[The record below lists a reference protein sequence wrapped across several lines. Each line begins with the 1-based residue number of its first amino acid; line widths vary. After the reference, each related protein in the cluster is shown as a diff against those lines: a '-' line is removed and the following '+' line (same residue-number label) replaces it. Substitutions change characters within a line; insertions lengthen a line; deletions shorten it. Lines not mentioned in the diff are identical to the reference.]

1 MTARLEM
8 PSALPADYAEMASDV
23 MDYMTPA
30 EEAERDAEVDRK
42 VKELL
47 CSEAWWD
54 LVLCGISQTT
64 NALPAILARVMANL
78 DNACSG
84 DQIGRD
90 AVTTAMSQL
99 QRLAKGMARKEVE
112 D

>member
-1 MTARLEM
+1 MKTSVATAM
-8 PSALPADYAEMASDV
+8 PYSGFHGDEDWPE
-23 MDYMTPA
+23 MTPA

-54 LVLCGISQTT
+54 LTMCGDNEIFS
-64 NALPAILARVMANL
+64 ALPACLARVMANL

-90 AVTTAMSQL
+90 AVTTALSQL
-99 QRLAKGMARKEVE
+99 QRVARDMAQKEVE
-112 D
+112 QDN